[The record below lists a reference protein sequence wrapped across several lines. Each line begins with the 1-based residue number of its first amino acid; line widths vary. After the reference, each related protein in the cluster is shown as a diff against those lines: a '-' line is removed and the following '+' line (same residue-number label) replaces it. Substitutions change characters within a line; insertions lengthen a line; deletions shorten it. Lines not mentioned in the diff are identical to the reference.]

1 MGYYESVFILQP
13 DLEEE
18 EITRRVEA
26 AEQIVTGGGG
36 ELSNSERWGKKR
48 LAYEIKRNR
57 YGYYVLL
64 RYRAESAVLKELE
77 RHLKI
82 TEAVLKYMTVR
93 VRAGITT
100 PAELH
105 AEPVRERPESE
116 RGGAEGVH
124 QPPAKLEKDPQEK
137 SEKDPQEKS
146 AESAQ
151 LVEPHRESE
160 KEAEAESSP

>member
-1 MGYYESVFILQP
+1 MGHYESVFILQP

-26 AEQIVTGGGG
+26 AEQVVTGGGG
-36 ELSNSERWGKKR
+36 ELSDSERWGKKR
-48 LAYEIKRNR
+48 LAYEIKKNR

-64 RYRAESAVLKELE
+64 RYRAEPAVLKELE

-82 TEAVLKYMTVR
+82 SEAILKYMTVR

-100 PAELH
+100 PAELR
-105 AEPVRERPESE
+105 AEQVRERPESE
-116 RGGAEGVH
+116 RGGAEGVR
-124 QPPAKLEKDPQEK
+124 QPPARPEKDPK
-137 SEKDPQEKS
+137 EKS

-151 LVEPHRESE
+151 LVEPHREP
-160 KEAEAESSP
+160 KQDTEAESSS

>member
-116 RGGAEGVH
+116 RGRGGG
-124 QPPAKLEKDPQEK
+124 
-137 SEKDPQEKS
+137 SSS
-146 AESAQ
+146 AAGQ
-151 LVEPHRESE
+151 VRER
-160 KEAEAESSP
+160 SSREVRERSSREIRRECAVG